1 MMPVQVSF
9 VSGFPFLMGTLHG
22 FVGLFFGLQIVTL
35 AMGFSSGGFV
45 QSCTSLLP
53 DHSDFTPQNSD
64 IPFEVNA
71 IAGEGESIIVSL
83 GIRVS
88 PGPIPP
94 FTGFMVDVRK
104 SEIDPAKGSFVE
116 FGPGSTGLTCNGIQ
130 DSAVTQNSNNPKTFV
145 QVKWQAQENGS
156 SSFFV
161 RATFVQD
168 FKTFWS
174 PVIVTIQTPASTT
187 QPPTTTLTSKPS
199 TEQPSTDQP
208 NTEQPT
214 TQQTIT
220 EQPTTEQTS
229 TEQPST
235 EQPSTEQ
242 PSTNQQST
250 EQPTTE
256 QTITEQPTT
265 EQTSTEQ
272 PSTEQPST
280 EQPSTNQQS
289 TEQPTTE
296 QTITEQPTTE
306 QTSTE
311 QPSTEQP
318 STNQQSTEQ
327 PTTEQTITEQPTT
340 EQTST
345 EQPSTEQPSTEQ
357 PSTNQ
362 QSTEQ
367 PTTEQTITEQ
377 PSTEQPST
385 EQPSTELPSTNQQ
398 STEQPTTEQTITE
411 QPSTEQTSTTNPNPK
426 KLIFALSISSLAP
439 ASLNNLTI
447 QTAIE
452 KAIRALINET
462 MGSGDLSYMVLT
474 FKIK

>member
-1 MMPVQVSF
+1 
-9 VSGFPFLMGTLHG
+9 MGTLHG

-53 DHSDFTPQNSD
+53 DHSFNGVDFPPQNSD

-116 FGPGSTGLTCNGIQ
+116 LGPRSTGLTCNGIQ
-130 DSAVTQNSNNPKTFV
+130 DSAVTQNSNIPKTFV

-168 FKTFWS
+168 FTTFWS
-174 PVIVTIQTPASTT
+174 PVNVTIQTPASTT

-250 EQPTTE
+250 EQPSTE

-272 PSTEQPST
+272 P
-280 EQPSTNQQS
+280 
-289 TEQPTTE
+289 
-296 QTITEQPTTE
+296 
-306 QTSTE
+306 STE

-385 EQPSTELPSTNQQ
+385 EQPSTELPSTNQ
-398 STEQPTTEQTITE
+398 
-411 QPSTEQTSTTNPNPK
+411 PSTEQTSTTNPSTSAIQQITTDTTQPSYTQKSCIVKIQNIFYIFYVSSGGTTLSTLCRPIYYVS
-426 KLIFALSISSLAP
+426 LIICSWSILD
-439 ASLNNLTI
+439 
-447 QTAIE
+447 
-452 KAIRALINET
+452 
-462 MGSGDLSYMVLT
+462 GFFV
-474 FKIK
+474 IK

>member
-1 MMPVQVSF
+1 
-9 VSGFPFLMGTLHG
+9 MGTLHG
-22 FVGLFFGLQIVTL
+22 FVGLLFGLQIVTH
-35 AMGFSSGGFV
+35 AMGFSSGGFF
-45 QSCTSLLP
+45 QSCASLLP
-53 DHSDFTPQNSD
+53 NHTFDGEVFLPQNSEQ
-64 IPFEVNA
+64 PFEVIA
-71 IAGEGESIIVSL
+71 IAGEGESIMVSL

-116 FGPGSTGLTCNGIQ
+116 FGQGSTGLTCNGIQ
-130 DSAVTQNSNNPKTFV
+130 DSAVTQDSNVPKTFV

-156 SSFFV
+156 SSFFL
-161 RATFVQD
+161 RATFVQN
-168 FKTFWS
+168 FTTFWS
-174 PVIVTIQTPASTT
+174 PVNVPIQTPASTT

-235 EQPSTEQ
+235 EQPSTDQ
-242 PSTNQQST
+242 PNT
-250 EQPTTE
+250 EQPTTQ
-256 QTITEQPTT
+256 QTITEQPTA
-265 EQTSTEQ
+265 
-272 PSTEQPST
+272 
-280 EQPSTNQQS
+280 
-289 TEQPTTE
+289 
-296 QTITEQPTTE
+296 
-306 QTSTE
+306 
-311 QPSTEQP
+311 
-318 STNQQSTEQ
+318 
-327 PTTEQTITEQPTT
+327 
-340 EQTST
+340 
-345 EQPSTEQPSTEQ
+345 
-357 PSTNQ
+357 
-362 QSTEQ
+362 
-367 PTTEQTITEQ
+367 EQTITEQ

-398 STEQPTTEQTITE
+398 STEQPTTEQTRTE
-411 QPSTEQTSTTNPNPK
+411 QPSTEQPSTELPSTNQPSTEQTSTTNPNPQ

-462 MGSGDLSYMVLT
+462 TGSDLSYKVLT